1 MNEIIPTQIMGETST
16 PPTGGT
22 SERVGF
28 SSGSVGTYATT
39 HGSLVYGTEGYQVI
53 TMRTMNMIVAMLKN
67 GPSAPATALAVS
79 GSRGSEAASCV
90 TRLDAVATAARAS
103 SDSAAAASGA
113 NKAAG
118 EDCVMRCGGGVEG
131 QRANPNTGSA
141 GWSSFDRR
149 RRRIVNVQGCADG
162 RGRTATAASAAL
174 RDLADAHAGMAS
186 CRARARGDAAEGRH
200 RRADAEGIREHH
212 GMCCCARKRSP
223 MGQHVERV
231 VLLLSSY
238 DRSEP
243 V

>member
-1 MNEIIPTQIMGETST
+1 
-16 PPTGGT
+16 
-22 SERVGF
+22 
-28 SSGSVGTYATT
+28 
-39 HGSLVYGTEGYQVI
+39 
-53 TMRTMNMIVAMLKN
+53 MRTMNMIVAMLKN

-174 RDLADAHAGMAS
+174 CDLADAHAGGAHRAG
-186 CRARARGDAAEGRH
+186 RARAPTPRRGATGARTPRVFASAMGCAVVLGSA
-200 RRADAEGIREHH
+200 RRPANTWTSHPVRQMRIREN
-212 GMCCCARKRSP
+212 GRFDFRRPS
-223 MGQHVERV
+223 GQ
-231 VLLLSSY
+231 SNTK
-238 DRSEP
+238 P
-243 V
+243 